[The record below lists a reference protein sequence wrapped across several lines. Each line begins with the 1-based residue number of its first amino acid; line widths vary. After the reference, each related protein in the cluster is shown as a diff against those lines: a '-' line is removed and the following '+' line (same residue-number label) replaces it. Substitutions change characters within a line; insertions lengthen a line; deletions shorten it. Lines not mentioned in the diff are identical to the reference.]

1 MLRFDPNETAISQG
15 FAPRLLEFEGYSP
28 EFEGYSPEFEGYN
41 PEKASSAPILE
52 TDSPILESLIVHNCM
67 KTAV

>member
-15 FAPRLLEFEGYSP
+15 FAPRSL